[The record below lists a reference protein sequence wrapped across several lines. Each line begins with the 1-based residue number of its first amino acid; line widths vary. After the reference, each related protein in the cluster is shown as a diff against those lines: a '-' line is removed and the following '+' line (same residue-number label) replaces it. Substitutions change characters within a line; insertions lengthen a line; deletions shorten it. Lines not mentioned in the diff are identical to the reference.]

1 VNDSIIKHNNNR
13 YIGGSL
19 NLNRGLSTNIYKT
32 MGGRIGV
39 HFYSTKKDTKLRRF
53 TNGLIIGFNMSLL
66 PPKVLC
72 FHNNKLVRILRA
84 IGGIFVIIL
93 LGKWYGD
100 YYIIVFPIAIFH
112 LIYIILIKF
121 CNVVYIVYLWRN
133 GKLDVRNSP
142 LDRLGSLGV
151 KLVAC
156 TKGVCDLGISVGGAI
171 GLGLG
176 IDEILTHF
184 GREPVF
190 KNTVGSYFDE

>member
-1 VNDSIIKHNNNR
+1 
-13 YIGGSL
+13 
-19 NLNRGLSTNIYKT
+19 

-39 HFYSTKKDTKLRRF
+39 HFYSTKQVHHTKLSRF
-53 TNGLIIGFNMSLL
+53 TKGLIIGFNLSLL

-72 FHNNKLVRILRA
+72 FHNNIVVRILRV
-84 IGGIFVIIL
+84 IGGISVITL

-100 YYIIVFPIAIFH
+100 YYIIVLPIAIFH
-112 LIYIILIKF
+112 FIYIILINF
-121 CNVVYIVYLWRN
+121 CKVVYIVYLWRN

-142 LDRLGSLGV
+142 LDRLASLGV

-156 TKGVCDLGISVGGAI
+156 TKGVCDLGVSVGGAI

-176 IDEILTHF
+176 IDEILTHC

-190 KNTVGSYFDE
+190 KNTVGGKFDELLTKYGYKKPNNDINNYKDSIDILKKN